1 MHGWI
6 CLHLWRSEAFGIK
19 LEAQWNPPCVRLCAN
34 IGFSSCWLFIAKLK
48 VSVTAEDGGWTEIWY
63 LCTQAQSPVSLSHTH
78 KQSQRE
84 ITSLFPAHAH
94 SPSACQDASKQ
105 APVYWHETT
114 WMLFSDI
121 GDILFYS
128 SAQDNLNIPL
138 AGRHSVFFLF
148 HWGAQK
154 SSHYLPLSAKMQKDT
169 EREERGERGARI
181 LLGTLNNSVNQ
192 ALRKA
197 EQVKIF
203 VCFPQWQFQRDVNT
217 RPLTLKGY
225 NTTHCFFYTHS
236 IAVGEMLYGST
247 ICFALWWILVW
258 NEMHAGRSHDM

>member
-1 MHGWI
+1 MLVVYCKTKSQCHSRGWRMDWDLI
-6 CLHLWRSEAFGIK
+6 SVYSGTESCL
-19 LEAQWNPPCVRLCAN
+19 
-34 IGFSSCWLFIAKLK
+34 
-48 VSVTAEDGGWTEIWY
+48 
-63 LCTQAQSPVSLSHTH
+63 SLSHTQTEPERNH
-78 KQSQRE
+78 KPLPCTCTFSISLPRCQQTSPCLLTWNNMNAFFRHRGHPFLFISAGQPEYSTGRKAQCLFFVSLRGSEKQSLSSSE
-84 ITSLFPAHAH
+84 
-94 SPSACQDASKQ
+94 CKDA
-105 APVYWHETT
+105 E
-114 WMLFSDI
+114 
-121 GDILFYS
+121 
-128 SAQDNLNIPL
+128 
-138 AGRHSVFFLF
+138 RH
-148 HWGAQK
+148 
-154 SSHYLPLSAKMQKDT
+154 
-169 EREERGERGARI
+169 RERGERGART

>member
-1 MHGWI
+1 MLVVYCKTKSQCHSRGWRMDWDLI
-6 CLHLWRSEAFGIK
+6 SVYSGTESCL
-19 LEAQWNPPCVRLCAN
+19 
-34 IGFSSCWLFIAKLK
+34 
-48 VSVTAEDGGWTEIWY
+48 
-63 LCTQAQSPVSLSHTH
+63 SLSHTH

-154 SSHYLPLSAKMQKDT
+154 SSHYLPLSAKMQKDRES
-169 EREERGERGARI
+169 EREERGART

-225 NTTHCFFYTHS
+225 NTTHCFFYTYS

>member
-1 MHGWI
+1 MHVWI

-34 IGFSSCWLFIAKLK
+34 IWFSSCWLFIAKLK

-78 KQSQRE
+78 TNRAREKSQASSLHMHILHQPAKMPANKPLFTDMKQHECFFQTSGTSFFIHQRR
-84 ITSLFPAHAH
+84 
-94 SPSACQDASKQ
+94 
-105 APVYWHETT
+105 TT
-114 WMLFSDI
+114 WI
-121 GDILFYS
+121 
-128 SAQDNLNIPL
+128 
-138 AGRHSVFFLF
+138 F
-148 HWGAQK
+148 HWQEGTV
-154 SSHYLPLSAKMQKDT
+154 SFFCFT
-169 EREERGERGARI
+169 EGLRKAVIIFLWVQRCRKTQRERGERGART

-225 NTTHCFFYTHS
+225 NTTHCFFYTYS

>member
-1 MHGWI
+1 MEDGLRSDI
-6 CLHLWRSEAFGIK
+6 CVLRHRVLSLSLTHTQTEPERNHKPLPCTCTFSISLPRCQQTSPCLLTWNNMNAFFRHRGH
-19 LEAQWNPPCVRLCAN
+19 P
-34 IGFSSCWLFIAKLK
+34 FLFISAGQPEYSTGRK
-48 VSVTAEDGGWTEIWY
+48 T
-63 LCTQAQSPVSLSHTH
+63 
-78 KQSQRE
+78 QRE
-84 ITSLFPAHAH
+84 S
-94 SPSACQDASKQ
+94 
-105 APVYWHETT
+105 
-114 WMLFSDI
+114 
-121 GDILFYS
+121 
-128 SAQDNLNIPL
+128 
-138 AGRHSVFFLF
+138 
-148 HWGAQK
+148 
-154 SSHYLPLSAKMQKDT
+154 
-169 EREERGERGARI
+169 GERGART